1 MNEELWSK
9 VDAYLNRHLIQ
20 PDADLTAALHA
31 NASAA
36 LPAIDVTPSQGKL
49 LYLYLKMLGARNVL
63 EIGTLGGY
71 STLWMAKALPAD
83 GRIVTLEVEPR
94 HAAVAKESLTKAG
107 FAGRVEIIIGQA
119 IDSLTLLRDRKGPR
133 FDLAFIDAD
142 KVSALEYFRQ
152 ALDLCR
158 PGGVIITDNVV
169 RKGQLVDRDNNDPN
183 VVGMRRFVEALANE
197 PRVEATAIQ
206 TVGSKGHDG
215 FVIARIRE

>member
-9 VDAYLNRHLIQ
+9 VDAYLNRHLIP
-20 PDADLTAALHA
+20 PDRDLAAALDA
-31 NASAA
+31 NASAG
-36 LPAIDVTPSQGKL
+36 LPTIDVTPTQGKL
-49 LYLYLKMLGARNVL
+49 LYLYVKMLGARHVL

-83 GRIVTLEVEPR
+83 GKIITLELEPL
-94 HAAVAKESLTKAG
+94 HAAVARDSLAKAG
-107 FAGRVEIIIGQA
+107 VGHKVEIIVGKA
-119 IDSLTLLRDRKGPR
+119 LETLALLRDRKGPR

-142 KVSALEYFRQ
+142 KASALDYFHE
-152 ALDLCR
+152 ALVLCR
-158 PGGVIITDNVV
+158 PGAVIITDNVV
-169 RKGQLVDRDNNDPN
+169 RKGHLIDRESNDPN

-197 PRVEATAIQ
+197 TRVEATAIQ

>member
-9 VDAYLNRHLIQ
+9 VDSYLSQHLIP
-20 PDADLTAALHA
+20 PDRDLAAALGA
-31 NASAA
+31 NALAG

-49 LYLYLKMLGARNVL
+49 LYLYVKMLGARNIL

-71 STLWMAKALPAD
+71 STLWMAKALPV
-83 GRIVTLEVEPR
+83 GGKIITLELEPR
-94 HAAVAKESLTKAG
+94 HAAVARNSLAKAG
-107 FAGRVEIIIGQA
+107 CADRVEILVGKA
-119 IDSLTLLRDRKGPR
+119 LDSLVHLRDRQGPR

-142 KVSALEYFRQ
+142 KVNALEYFQ
-152 ALDLCR
+152 LALPLCR
-158 PGGVIITDNVV
+158 PGAVIITDNVV
-169 RKGQLVDRDNNDPN
+169 RKGHLIDRESKDPN
-183 VVGMRRFVEALANE
+183 VVGMRRFVEALASE